1 MKQNLL
7 FRSWFYFRTGWQTYF
22 AFILAAINTLTVT
35 YFLAVDNYP
44 SLKTVFPSFE
54 IYILIMLSIG
64 IPLLVLVGFVHFK
77 RSRSFKSE
85 VDILV
90 ESNPYQKR
98 NTVNSELNLRL
109 NLKIVSMMLKV
120 SRKENLSEA
129 EIQEITKI
137 YDEIISLSKD
147 RNFKNN
153 LDLNFLKKEIIKA

>member
-7 FRSWFYFRTGWQTYF
+7 FRSWFYFRTGWHTYF

-153 LDLNFLKKEIIKA
+153 LDLNFLKKEIIKT

>member
-1 MKQNLL
+1 
-7 FRSWFYFRTGWQTYF
+7 
-22 AFILAAINTLTVT
+22 
-35 YFLAVDNYP
+35 
-44 SLKTVFPSFE
+44 
-54 IYILIMLSIG
+54 MLSIG

-120 SRKENLSEA
+120 SRKDGEPIVL
-129 EIQEITKI
+129 
-137 YDEIISLSKD
+137 
-147 RNFKNN
+147 
-153 LDLNFLKKEIIKA
+153 